1 MSWVVFGILAF
12 LSVGSV
18 VAMILSRNQAHNALF
33 LVLCFACL
41 GGLFGLLQA
50 PFVAAVQVILYAGA
64 IMVLFLFTIAMVDLR
79 GPQPRER
86 RRFIVPAAG
95 ALGLVLLAELA
106 LVLFKAFSGPPIAA
120 EAAAASGSTPADLGH
135 LLLTRYLY
143 PFEIT
148 SLLLVAA
155 LVGALALAGRRGTT

>member
-1 MSWVVFGILAF
+1 MNWVIFSILAC

-106 LVLFKAFSGPPIAA
+106 LVLVKAFRGPIPA

-155 LVGALALAGRRGTT
+155 LVGALALAGRRGTP